1 MSCLS
6 AVCPGGPMLHE
17 SDERPA
23 SESSCQK
30 YLGVVIID
38 RLQIVYIK
46 INRHHKLVYLED
58 VWMALYLLHWKEI
71 KVHCEIATDQDL
83 LISLLRTLF
92 FCTSDL
98 ELFDATLQLYQ

>member
-1 MSCLS
+1 MCTNKSVDTEVRIDSLDATYSRTENDHCHGGKKTYISCLS

-17 SDERPA
+17 SDKKAA

-46 INRHHKLVYLED
+46 
-58 VWMALYLLHWKEI
+58 
-71 KVHCEIATDQDL
+71 
-83 LISLLRTLF
+83 
-92 FCTSDL
+92 
-98 ELFDATLQLYQ
+98 